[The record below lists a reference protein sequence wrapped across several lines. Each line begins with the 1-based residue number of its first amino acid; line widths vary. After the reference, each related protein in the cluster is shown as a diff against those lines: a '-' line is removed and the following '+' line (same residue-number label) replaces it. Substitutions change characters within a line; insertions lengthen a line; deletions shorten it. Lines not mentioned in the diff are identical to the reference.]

1 MEREVQIPLSRKT
14 RDSIKRLKKE
24 KTYDQFLRE
33 ELL

>member
-1 MEREVQIPLSRKT
+1 MNEVYIPLSKKT
-14 RDSIKRLKKE
+14 RDQIKIIKKE

>member
-1 MEREVQIPLSRKT
+1 MNEVYIPISQKT
-14 RDSIKRLKKE
+14 REALIKLKKE